1 MEETEF
7 KVYGYRWVVLLAFM
21 FVVAVNQ
28 LLWITFAPITGKAAE
43 HYGVSDLSIGLLS
56 LIFMVVYIVISIPAS
71 WMIDTY
77 GIRVGVGIGAVFTG
91 IFGLLRGLLAPN
103 FTLVLI
109 AQIGIAI
116 GQPFILNALTT
127 VAARWFPI
135 KDRATASGLGTLAMY
150 LGIVVALVLT
160 PYLTIRSQISGM
172 LLIYGI
178 VAALGV
184 IVFFAFVKERPPT
197 APCRPDQE
205 ERSLVFDGLKESLR
219 IRDFILLLVIFFVGL
234 GVFNA
239 VTTWIEDIVRP
250 RGLSITQAGNIGGLM
265 ILGGIIGAVVIPL
278 LSDHFRKRVPF
289 ILTAVVGATV
299 GLVGI
304 TYAPGYGLLLA
315 SAFIFG
321 FFLLSAGPVG
331 FQYAAEITYP
341 TPEGTSNGMALLMG
355 QISGIVF
362 ILGMDIFK
370 SPETGSM
377 TLPLLVLI
385 GLMIL
390 SLAFATRLKE
400 AKTLLTSAGSE

>member
-1 MEETEF
+1 MEQTDF

-21 FVVAVNQ
+21 FVVAINQ
-28 LLWITFAPITGKAAE
+28 LLWITFAPITGNAATY
-43 HYGVSDLSIGLLS
+43 YGVSDLSIGLLS
-56 LIFMVVYIVISIPAS
+56 MSFMIVYIVISIPAS
-71 WMIDTY
+71 WVIDTY
-77 GIRVGVGIGAVFTG
+77 GIRVAVGIGAVLTG
-91 IFGLLRGLLAPN
+91 FFGLLRGILAPN
-103 FTLVLI
+103 YTYVLL

-116 GQPFILNALTT
+116 GQPFILNAVTT

-135 KDRATASGLGTLAMY
+135 KERATATGLGSLAMY

-160 PYLTIRSQISGM
+160 PYLTIQSQISGM

-178 VAALGV
+178 VSAIGV

-197 APCRPDQE
+197 SPCRPDQE
-205 ERSLVFDGLKESLR
+205 ERSLVYDGLKDSLR
-219 IRDFILLLVIFFVGL
+219 IKDFVLLLVIFFVGL

-278 LSDHFRKRVPF
+278 LSDHYRKRTPYLF
-289 ILTAVVGATV
+289 LAVIGATV

-304 TYAPGYGLLLA
+304 TFASSYWLLLV
-315 SAFIFG
+315 SAFVFG

-331 FQYAAEITYP
+331 FQYAAEVTHP
-341 TPEGTSNGMALLMG
+341 TPEGTSNGLLLLMG

-377 TLPLLVLI
+377 TLPLIVLI
-385 GLMIL
+385 GLMVL
-390 SLAFATRLKE
+390 SLVFATKLKE
-400 AKTLLTSAGSE
+400 ATTMLTDIGSN

>member
-1 MEETEF
+1 
-7 KVYGYRWVVLLAFM
+7 L
-21 FVVAVNQ
+21 
-28 LLWITFAPITGKAAE
+28 TG
-43 HYGVSDLSIGLLS
+43 
-56 LIFMVVYIVISIPAS
+56 F
-71 WMIDTY
+71 
-77 GIRVGVGIGAVFTG
+77 
-91 IFGLLRGLLAPN
+91 FGLLRGILAPN
-103 FTLVLI
+103 YTYVLL

-116 GQPFILNALTT
+116 GQPFILNAVTT

-135 KDRATASGLGTLAMY
+135 KERATAAGLGSLAMY

-160 PYLTIRSQISGM
+160 PYLTIQSQISGM

-178 VAALGV
+178 VSVIGV

-197 APCRPDQE
+197 SPCRPDQE
-205 ERSLVFDGLKESLR
+205 ERSLVFDGLKDSLR
-219 IRDFILLLVIFFVGL
+219 IKGFLLLLVIFFVGL

-250 RGLSITQAGNIGGLM
+250 RGFSITQAGNIGGLM

-278 LSDHFRKRVPF
+278 LSDHYRKRTPYLF
-289 ILTAVVGATV
+289 LAVIGATV
-299 GLVGI
+299 GLVGV
-304 TYAPGYGLLLA
+304 TFASSYWLLLG
-315 SAFIFG
+315 SAFVFG

-331 FQYAAEITYP
+331 FQYAAEVTYP
-341 TPEGTSNGMALLMG
+341 TPEGTSNGLLLLMG

-385 GLMIL
+385 GLMVL
-390 SLAFATRLKE
+390 SLVFATRLKE
-400 AKTLLTSAGSE
+400 ATTMLTDIESN